1 MGFKCGIIGL
11 PNVGKSTLFNA
22 ITQSSIPAE
31 NFPFCTIEP
40 NVGVV
45 EVPDSRLDKL
55 QEIVK
60 AKKVIPTTLN
70 LVDIAG
76 LVKGASK
83 GEGLGNSF
91 LSNIREM
98 NALAHVVRCF
108 DDNNIT
114 HVDGEINSTRD
125 AEVINLEL
133 IFADLETLNKR
144 KEKIEKKLRSGD
156 KDLANEFNLIE
167 NCIKTL
173 ESGDFIDI
181 SDFSNKED
189 LKIIQSFQLLTT
201 KPIFFIANVSDTK
214 SSKENLDNLKE
225 YAKKM
230 NQEVIEVQIKLEEEI
245 ANLDAQDKKD
255 FLELEGIE
263 EPALNKIIKK
273 GYEILGLDTFFTAG
287 PNELRAWT
295 LKRGSL
301 APQAAGRIHTDF
313 ERGFIKAEIIS
324 FEDYNAGV
332 GGSIPPIATNFYF
345 LFIKKIIIKD
355 TRATTP
361 LSPIVSNM
369 VTRFEYTAP
378 TNGASGPKRTPS
390 NRATATTTK
399 RTSVTC
405 LR

>member
-45 EVPDSRLDKL
+45 EVPDSRLNKL
-55 QEIVK
+55 QEIVR

-108 DDNNIT
+108 DDSNIT

-156 KDLANEFNLIE
+156 KDLANEFSLIDS
-167 NCIKTL
+167 CVKTL
-173 ESGDFIDI
+173 ESGNFINI
-181 SDFSNKED
+181 SDYSNKED
-189 LKIIQSFQLLTT
+189 LKIIQSFQLLTA
-201 KPIFFIANVSDTK
+201 KPIFFIANVSDN
-214 SSKENLDNLKE
+214 SSSSDNLDNLKE

-230 NQEVIEVQIKLEEEI
+230 NQEVIAVQIKLEEEI
-245 ANLDAQDKKD
+245 ANLDEQDKKD
-255 FLELEGIE
+255 FLELEGIK
-263 EPALNKIIKK
+263 EPALNKIINK

-324 FEDYNAGV
+324 FKDYISFGGEAGSKEN
-332 GGSIPPIATNFYF
+332 GKLRLEGKDYIFKDGDIAHFKFN
-345 LFIKKIIIKD
+345 
-355 TRATTP
+355 
-361 LSPIVSNM
+361 V
-369 VTRFEYTAP
+369 
-378 TNGASGPKRTPS
+378 
-390 NRATATTTK
+390 
-399 RTSVTC
+399 
-405 LR
+405 

>member
-45 EVPDSRLDKL
+45 EVPDSRLNKL
-55 QEIVK
+55 QEIVR

-108 DDNNIT
+108 DDSNIT

-156 KDLANEFNLIE
+156 KDLANEFSLIDS
-167 NCIKTL
+167 CVKTL
-173 ESGDFIDI
+173 ESGNFINI
-181 SDFSNKED
+181 SDYSNKED
-189 LKIIQSFQLLTT
+189 LKIIQSFQLLTA
-201 KPIFFIANVSDTK
+201 KPIFFIANVSDN
-214 SSKENLDNLKE
+214 SSSSDNLDNLKE

-230 NQEVIEVQIKLEEEI
+230 NQEVIAVQIKLEEEI
-245 ANLDAQDKKD
+245 ASLDEQDKKD
-255 FLELEGIE
+255 FLELEGIK
-263 EPALNKIIKK
+263 EPALNKIINK

-287 PNELRAWT
+287 SNELRAWT

-313 ERGFIKAEIIS
+313 EKGFIRAEVIS
-324 FEDYNAGV
+324 FDDFVTLGGEQAAKDAGKWRLEGKEYIV
-332 GGSIPPIATNFYF
+332 
-345 LFIKKIIIKD
+345 KD
-355 TRATTP
+355 GD
-361 LSPIVSNM
+361 V
-369 VTRFEYTAP
+369 VHFRF
-378 TNGASGPKRTPS
+378 N
-390 NRATATTTK
+390 
-399 RTSVTC
+399 V
-405 LR
+405 

>member
-45 EVPDSRLDKL
+45 EVPDSRLDAL
-55 QEIVK
+55 QEIVI

-189 LKIIQSFQLLTT
+189 LKIIQSFQLLTA
-201 KPIFFIANVSDTK
+201 KPIFFIANVSDTR

-324 FEDYNAGV
+324 FEDYICFGGEAGSKENGKLRLEGKDYIFKDGDIAHFKFNV
-332 GGSIPPIATNFYF
+332 WLLLRVNYYFGSMA
-345 LFIKKIIIKD
+345 
-355 TRATTP
+355 
-361 LSPIVSNM
+361 M
-369 VTRFEYTAP
+369 
-378 TNGASGPKRTPS
+378 
-390 NRATATTTK
+390 
-399 RTSVTC
+399 
-405 LR
+405 

>member
-45 EVPDSRLDKL
+45 EVPDSRLDAL
-55 QEIVK
+55 QEIVI

-108 DDNNIT
+108 DDNNVA
-114 HVDGEINSTRD
+114 HVDGEINSIRD

-156 KDLANEFNLIE
+156 KILANEFNLIE

-173 ESGDFIDI
+173 ESGDFIDM

-324 FEDYNAGV
+324 FEDYISFGGEAGSKENGKLRLEGKDYIFKDGDIAHFKFNV
-332 GGSIPPIATNFYF
+332 WLLLRVNYYFGSMA
-345 LFIKKIIIKD
+345 
-355 TRATTP
+355 
-361 LSPIVSNM
+361 M
-369 VTRFEYTAP
+369 
-378 TNGASGPKRTPS
+378 
-390 NRATATTTK
+390 
-399 RTSVTC
+399 
-405 LR
+405 

>member
-45 EVPDSRLDKL
+45 EVPDSRLNEL
-55 QEIVK
+55 QEIVI

-189 LKIIQSFQLLTT
+189 LKIIQSFQLLTA
-201 KPIFFIANVSDTK
+201 KPIFYIANVSDTK
-214 SSKENLDNLKE
+214 SSKENLDNLME

-255 FLELEGIE
+255 FLELEGID

-324 FEDYNAGV
+324 FEDYISFGGEAGSKENGKLRLEGKDYIFKDGDIAHFKFNV
-332 GGSIPPIATNFYF
+332 WLLLRVNYYFGSMA
-345 LFIKKIIIKD
+345 
-355 TRATTP
+355 
-361 LSPIVSNM
+361 M
-369 VTRFEYTAP
+369 
-378 TNGASGPKRTPS
+378 
-390 NRATATTTK
+390 
-399 RTSVTC
+399 
-405 LR
+405 

>member
-45 EVPDSRLDKL
+45 EVPDSRLDEL
-55 QEIVK
+55 QEIVI
-60 AKKVIPTTLN
+60 AKKVIPATLN

-324 FEDYNAGV
+324 FEDYISFGGEAGSKENGKLRLEGKDYIFKDGDIAHFKFNV
-332 GGSIPPIATNFYF
+332 WLLLRVNYYFGSMA
-345 LFIKKIIIKD
+345 
-355 TRATTP
+355 
-361 LSPIVSNM
+361 M
-369 VTRFEYTAP
+369 
-378 TNGASGPKRTPS
+378 
-390 NRATATTTK
+390 
-399 RTSVTC
+399 
-405 LR
+405 

>member
-45 EVPDSRLDKL
+45 EVPDSRLNKL
-55 QEIVK
+55 QEIVR

-108 DDNNIT
+108 DDSNIT

-156 KDLANEFNLIE
+156 KNLANEFSLIDS
-167 NCIKTL
+167 CVKTL
-173 ESGDFIDI
+173 ESGNFINI
-181 SDFSNKED
+181 SDYSNKED
-189 LKIIQSFQLLTT
+189 LKIIQSFQLLTA
-201 KPIFFIANVSDTK
+201 KPIFFIANISDN
-214 SSKENLDNLKE
+214 SSSSDNLNNLKE

-230 NQEVIEVQIKLEEEI
+230 NQEVIAVQIKLEEEI
-245 ANLDAQDKKD
+245 ASLDEQDKKD
-255 FLELEGIE
+255 FLELEGIK
-263 EPALNKIIKK
+263 EPVLNKIINK
-273 GYEILGLDTFFTAG
+273 GYEILGLETFFTAG

-295 LKRGSL
+295 LKKGSL

-313 ERGFIKAEIIS
+313 ERGFIKAEVIS
-324 FEDYNAGV
+324 FEDYISFGGEV
-332 GGSIPPIATNFYF
+332 GSKENGKLRLEGKDYIFKDGDIAHFKFN
-345 LFIKKIIIKD
+345 
-355 TRATTP
+355 
-361 LSPIVSNM
+361 V
-369 VTRFEYTAP
+369 
-378 TNGASGPKRTPS
+378 
-390 NRATATTTK
+390 
-399 RTSVTC
+399 
-405 LR
+405 

>member
-45 EVPDSRLDKL
+45 EVPDSRLDEL
-55 QEIVK
+55 QEIVI

-144 KEKIEKKLRSGD
+144 KGKIEKKLRSGD

-173 ESGDFIDI
+173 EYGDFIDI

-263 EPALNKIIKK
+263 EPALIKLLK
-273 GYEILGLDTFFTAG
+273 RYRILGLVLLFYCW
-287 PNELRAWT
+287 P
-295 LKRGSL
+295 
-301 APQAAGRIHTDF
+301 
-313 ERGFIKAEIIS
+313 ERTEGL
-324 FEDYNAGV
+324 DN
-332 GGSIPPIATNFYF
+332 
-345 LFIKKIIIKD
+345 
-355 TRATTP
+355 
-361 LSPIVSNM
+361 
-369 VTRFEYTAP
+369 
-378 TNGASGPKRTPS
+378 
-390 NRATATTTK
+390 
-399 RTSVTC
+399 
-405 LR
+405 

>member
-45 EVPDSRLDKL
+45 EVPDSRLNEL
-55 QEIVK
+55 QEIVI
-60 AKKVIPTTLN
+60 AKKVIPATLN

-133 IFADLETLNKR
+133 IFADLETLSKR

-156 KDLANEFNLIE
+156 KNLANEFNLIE

-173 ESGDFIDI
+173 ESGDFIDM

-189 LKIIQSFQLLTT
+189 LKIIQSFQLLTV

-214 SSKENLDNLKE
+214 SSKENLYSLKE
-225 YAKKM
+225 YAKRM
-230 NQEVIEVQIKLEEEI
+230 NKEIIEVQIILEEEI

-324 FEDYNAGV
+324 FEDYISFGGEAGSKENGKLRLEGKDYIFKDGDIAHFKFNV
-332 GGSIPPIATNFYF
+332 WLLLRVNYYFGSMA
-345 LFIKKIIIKD
+345 
-355 TRATTP
+355 
-361 LSPIVSNM
+361 M
-369 VTRFEYTAP
+369 
-378 TNGASGPKRTPS
+378 
-390 NRATATTTK
+390 
-399 RTSVTC
+399 
-405 LR
+405 

>member
-45 EVPDSRLDKL
+45 EVPDSRLNKL
-55 QEIVK
+55 QEIVR

-108 DDNNIT
+108 DDSNIT

-156 KDLANEFNLIE
+156 KDLANEFSLIDS
-167 NCIKTL
+167 CVKTL
-173 ESGDFIDI
+173 ESGDFINI
-181 SDFSNKED
+181 SDYPNKED
-189 LKIIQSFQLLTT
+189 LKIIQSFQLLTA
-201 KPIFFIANVSDTK
+201 KPIFFIANVSDN
-214 SSKENLDNLKE
+214 SSSSDNLDNLKE

-230 NQEVIEVQIKLEEEI
+230 NQEVIPVQIKLEEEI
-245 ANLDAQDKKD
+245 ASLDEQDKKD
-255 FLELEGIE
+255 FLELEGIK
-263 EPALNKIIKK
+263 EPALNKIINK

-313 ERGFIKAEIIS
+313 QRGFIKAEIIS
-324 FEDYNAGV
+324 FEDYISFGAV
-332 GGSIPPIATNFYF
+332 SYTH
-345 LFIKKIIIKD
+345 L
-355 TRATTP
+355 RAHET
-361 LSPIVSNM
+361 V
-369 VTRFEYTAP
+369 
-378 TNGASGPKRTPS
+378 
-390 NRATATTTK
+390 
-399 RTSVTC
+399 
-405 LR
+405 

>member
-45 EVPDSRLDKL
+45 EVPDSRLNTL
-55 QEIVK
+55 QDIVK

-133 IFADLETLNKR
+133 IFADLETLNNR

-156 KDLANEFNLIE
+156 KDLASEFNLIDI
-167 NCIKTL
+167 CIKTL
-173 ESGDFIDI
+173 ESGNFINM
-181 SDFSNKED
+181 SDYPNKED
-189 LKIIQSFQLLTT
+189 LLIIQSFQLLTT
-201 KPIFFIANVSDTK
+201 KPIFFIANISDTA
-214 SSKENLDNLKE
+214 SSSNNLDNLKE

-230 NQEVIEVQIKLEEEI
+230 NQEVIAVQIKLEEEI
-245 ANLDAQDKKD
+245 ASLDEQDKKD

-273 GYEILGLDTFFTAG
+273 GYEILGLETFFTAG

-295 LKRGSL
+295 LKSGSL

-324 FEDYNAGV
+324 FEDYISFGGEAGSKEN
-332 GGSIPPIATNFYF
+332 GKLRLEG
-345 LFIKKIIIKD
+345 KD
-355 TRATTP
+355 YIFKDGDVAHFKFN
-361 LSPIVSNM
+361 V
-369 VTRFEYTAP
+369 
-378 TNGASGPKRTPS
+378 
-390 NRATATTTK
+390 
-399 RTSVTC
+399 
-405 LR
+405 

>member
-45 EVPDSRLDKL
+45 EVPDSRLDEL
-55 QEIVK
+55 QEIVI
-60 AKKVIPTTLN
+60 AKKVIPATLN

-173 ESGDFIDI
+173 ESGNFIDI

-189 LKIIQSFQLLTT
+189 LKIIKSFQLLTA

-214 SSKENLDNLKE
+214 SSKENLDNLME

-324 FEDYNAGV
+324 FEDYISFGGEAGSKENGKLRLEGKDYIFKDGDIAHFKFNV
-332 GGSIPPIATNFYF
+332 WLLLRVNYYFGSMA
-345 LFIKKIIIKD
+345 
-355 TRATTP
+355 
-361 LSPIVSNM
+361 M
-369 VTRFEYTAP
+369 
-378 TNGASGPKRTPS
+378 
-390 NRATATTTK
+390 
-399 RTSVTC
+399 
-405 LR
+405 

>member
-45 EVPDSRLDKL
+45 EVPDSRLDEL
-55 QEIVK
+55 QEIVI

-144 KEKIEKKLRSGD
+144 KEKIIHSGQNYSDKIPIHYFRTKNDNSKKTHNDCLEPSG
-156 KDLANEFNLIE
+156 
-167 NCIKTL
+167 
-173 ESGDFIDI
+173 
-181 SDFSNKED
+181 
-189 LKIIQSFQLLTT
+189 
-201 KPIFFIANVSDTK
+201 
-214 SSKENLDNLKE
+214 
-225 YAKKM
+225 
-230 NQEVIEVQIKLEEEI
+230 
-245 ANLDAQDKKD
+245 
-255 FLELEGIE
+255 
-263 EPALNKIIKK
+263 
-273 GYEILGLDTFFTAG
+273 
-287 PNELRAWT
+287 
-295 LKRGSL
+295 
-301 APQAAGRIHTDF
+301 
-313 ERGFIKAEIIS
+313 KA
-324 FEDYNAGV
+324 Y
-332 GGSIPPIATNFYF
+332 
-345 LFIKKIIIKD
+345 
-355 TRATTP
+355 
-361 LSPIVSNM
+361 
-369 VTRFEYTAP
+369 
-378 TNGASGPKRTPS
+378 
-390 NRATATTTK
+390 
-399 RTSVTC
+399 
-405 LR
+405 

>member
-45 EVPDSRLDKL
+45 EVPDSRLDEL
-55 QEIVK
+55 QEIVI

-133 IFADLETLNKR
+133 IFADLETLYKR

-189 LKIIQSFQLLTT
+189 LKIIQSFQLLTA

-324 FEDYNAGV
+324 FEDYISFGGEAGSKENGKLRLEGKDYIFKDGDIAHFKFNV
-332 GGSIPPIATNFYF
+332 WLLLRVNYYFGSMA
-345 LFIKKIIIKD
+345 
-355 TRATTP
+355 
-361 LSPIVSNM
+361 M
-369 VTRFEYTAP
+369 
-378 TNGASGPKRTPS
+378 
-390 NRATATTTK
+390 
-399 RTSVTC
+399 
-405 LR
+405 

>member
-45 EVPDSRLDKL
+45 EVPDARLDAL

-181 SDFSNKED
+181 SDYSEKED
-189 LKIIQSFQLLTT
+189 LKIIQSFQLLTA
-201 KPIFFIANVSDTK
+201 KPIFFIANVSDTE
-214 SSKENLDNLKE
+214 SSKANLDNLKE

-245 ANLDAQDKKD
+245 ASLDTQDKKD

-324 FEDYNAGV
+324 FKDYISFGGEAGSKENGKLKLEGKDYIFKDGDIAHFKFNV
-332 GGSIPPIATNFYF
+332 WLLLRVNYYFGSMA
-345 LFIKKIIIKD
+345 
-355 TRATTP
+355 
-361 LSPIVSNM
+361 M
-369 VTRFEYTAP
+369 
-378 TNGASGPKRTPS
+378 
-390 NRATATTTK
+390 
-399 RTSVTC
+399 
-405 LR
+405 

>member
-45 EVPDSRLDKL
+45 EVPDSRLNEL
-55 QEIVK
+55 QEIVI
-60 AKKVIPTTLN
+60 AKKVIPATLN

-133 IFADLETLNKR
+133 IFADLETLSKR

-173 ESGDFIDI
+173 ESGDFIDM

-189 LKIIQSFQLLTT
+189 LKIIQSFQLLTV

-214 SSKENLDNLKE
+214 SSKENLYNLKE
-225 YAKKM
+225 YAKRM

-324 FEDYNAGV
+324 FEDYISFGGEAGSRENGKLRLEGKDYIFKDGDIAHFKFNV
-332 GGSIPPIATNFYF
+332 WLLLRVNYYFGSMA
-345 LFIKKIIIKD
+345 
-355 TRATTP
+355 
-361 LSPIVSNM
+361 M
-369 VTRFEYTAP
+369 
-378 TNGASGPKRTPS
+378 
-390 NRATATTTK
+390 
-399 RTSVTC
+399 
-405 LR
+405 

>member
-45 EVPDSRLDKL
+45 EVPDSRLNEL
-55 QEIVK
+55 QEIVI

-255 FLELEGIE
+255 FLELEGID

-324 FEDYNAGV
+324 FEDYISFGGEAGSKENGKLRLEGKDYIFKDGDIAHFKFNV
-332 GGSIPPIATNFYF
+332 WLLLRVNYYFGSMA
-345 LFIKKIIIKD
+345 
-355 TRATTP
+355 
-361 LSPIVSNM
+361 M
-369 VTRFEYTAP
+369 
-378 TNGASGPKRTPS
+378 
-390 NRATATTTK
+390 
-399 RTSVTC
+399 
-405 LR
+405 

>member
-22 ITQSSIPAE
+22 ITQSHIPAE

-45 EVPDSRLDKL
+45 EVPDSRLDAL
-55 QEIVK
+55 QEIVR
-60 AKKVIPTTLN
+60 AKKVIPTTIN

-83 GEGLGNSF
+83 GEGLGNNF

-108 DDNNIT
+108 DDSNIT

-125 AEVINLEL
+125 AEVINIEL

-144 KEKIEKKLRSGD
+144 KQKIEKKMRSGD
-156 KDLANEFNLIE
+156 KDLANEFSLIE
-167 NCIKTL
+167 DCLKTL
-173 ESGDFIDI
+173 ESGDFIKI
-181 SDFSNKED
+181 ETYSDKED
-189 LKIIQSFQLLTT
+189 INIIQSFQLLTA
-201 KPIFFIANVSDTK
+201 KPIFLIANVSDTE
-214 SSKENLDNLKE
+214 SSRKNLNDLKE
-225 YAKKM
+225 YAKSFS
-230 NQEVIEVQIKLEEEI
+230 QEVIEVQIKLEEEI
-245 ANLDAQDKKD
+245 SGLDEQDKID
-255 FLELEGIE
+255 FLELEGIK

-273 GYEILGLDTFFTAG
+273 GYEILGLETFFTAG

-313 ERGFIKAEIIS
+313 ERGFIKAEVIS
-324 FEDYNAGV
+324 FEDYISF
-332 GGSIPPIATNFYF
+332 GGEIGSKENGKLRLEGKDYIFKDGDIAHFKFN
-345 LFIKKIIIKD
+345 
-355 TRATTP
+355 
-361 LSPIVSNM
+361 V
-369 VTRFEYTAP
+369 
-378 TNGASGPKRTPS
+378 
-390 NRATATTTK
+390 
-399 RTSVTC
+399 
-405 LR
+405 

>member
-45 EVPDSRLDKL
+45 EVPDSRLDAL
-55 QEIVK
+55 QEIVI

-324 FEDYNAGV
+324 FEDYISFGGEAGSKENGKLRLEGKDYIFKDGDIAHFKFNV
-332 GGSIPPIATNFYF
+332 WLLLRVNYYFGSMA
-345 LFIKKIIIKD
+345 
-355 TRATTP
+355 
-361 LSPIVSNM
+361 M
-369 VTRFEYTAP
+369 
-378 TNGASGPKRTPS
+378 
-390 NRATATTTK
+390 
-399 RTSVTC
+399 
-405 LR
+405 

>member
-1 MGFKCGIIGL
+1 MGFKCGIVGL

-45 EVPDSRLDKL
+45 EVPDSRLDAL
-55 QEIVK
+55 QEIVI

-156 KDLANEFNLIE
+156 KVLANEFSLIE
-167 NCIKTL
+167 NCMKTL
-173 ESGDFIDI
+173 ESGYFINM
-181 SDFSNKED
+181 SDHSNKE
-189 LKIIQSFQLLTT
+189 LSLIHIS
-201 KPIFFIANVSDTK
+201 
-214 SSKENLDNLKE
+214 
-225 YAKKM
+225 
-230 NQEVIEVQIKLEEEI
+230 
-245 ANLDAQDKKD
+245 
-255 FLELEGIE
+255 
-263 EPALNKIIKK
+263 EP
-273 GYEILGLDTFFTAG
+273 
-287 PNELRAWT
+287 
-295 LKRGSL
+295 
-301 APQAAGRIHTDF
+301 
-313 ERGFIKAEIIS
+313 
-324 FEDYNAGV
+324 
-332 GGSIPPIATNFYF
+332 
-345 LFIKKIIIKD
+345 
-355 TRATTP
+355 TRP
-361 LSPIVSNM
+361 
-369 VTRFEYTAP
+369 Y
-378 TNGASGPKRTPS
+378 
-390 NRATATTTK
+390 
-399 RTSVTC
+399 
-405 LR
+405 

>member
-45 EVPDSRLDKL
+45 EVPDSRLNTL
-55 QEIVK
+55 QDIVK

-133 IFADLETLNKR
+133 IFADLETLNNR

-156 KDLANEFNLIE
+156 KDLASEFNLIDI
-167 NCIKTL
+167 CIKTL
-173 ESGDFIDI
+173 ESGNFINM
-181 SDFSNKED
+181 SDYPNKED
-189 LKIIQSFQLLTT
+189 LLIIQSFQLLTT
-201 KPIFFIANVSDTK
+201 KPIFFIANISDTA
-214 SSKENLDNLKE
+214 SSSNNLDNLKE

-230 NQEVIEVQIKLEEEI
+230 NQEVIAVQIKLEEEI
-245 ANLDAQDKKD
+245 ASLDEQDKKD

-273 GYEILGLDTFFTAG
+273 GYEILGLETFFTAG

-295 LKRGSL
+295 LKSGSL

-324 FEDYNAGV
+324 FEDYISFGGEAGSKENGKLRLEGKDYIFKDGDIAHFKFNV
-332 GGSIPPIATNFYF
+332 WLLLRVNYYFGSMA
-345 LFIKKIIIKD
+345 
-355 TRATTP
+355 
-361 LSPIVSNM
+361 M
-369 VTRFEYTAP
+369 
-378 TNGASGPKRTPS
+378 
-390 NRATATTTK
+390 
-399 RTSVTC
+399 
-405 LR
+405 

>member
-45 EVPDSRLDKL
+45 EVPDSRLNKL
-55 QEIVK
+55 QEIVR

-133 IFADLETLNKR
+133 IFSDLEALYKR

-156 KDLANEFNLIE
+156 KDLTNEFNLME
-167 NCIKTL
+167 DCIKTL
-173 ESGDFIDI
+173 ESGDFINM
-181 SDFSNKED
+181 SDYSNKED
-189 LKIIQSFQLLTT
+189 LKVIQSFQLLTT
-201 KPIFFIANVSDTK
+201 KPIFFIANVSDTE
-214 SSKENLDNLKE
+214 SSRENLNNLKE
-225 YAKKM
+225 YAKTM
-230 NQEVIEVQIKLEEEI
+230 DQEVVEVQIKLEEEI
-245 ANLDAQDKKD
+245 ASLDERDKKD

-263 EPALNKIIKK
+263 EPVLNKIIKK

-324 FEDYNAGV
+324 FEDYISF
-332 GGSIPPIATNFYF
+332 GGEIGSKENGK
-345 LFIKKIIIKD
+345 LRLEGKD
-355 TRATTP
+355 YIFQDGDVAHFKFN
-361 LSPIVSNM
+361 V
-369 VTRFEYTAP
+369 
-378 TNGASGPKRTPS
+378 
-390 NRATATTTK
+390 
-399 RTSVTC
+399 
-405 LR
+405 

>member
-45 EVPDSRLDKL
+45 EVPDSRLNKL

-108 DDNNIT
+108 DDSNIT

-156 KDLANEFNLIE
+156 KDLANEFSLIDS
-167 NCIKTL
+167 CIKTL

-181 SDFSNKED
+181 SDYPNKED
-189 LKIIQSFQLLTT
+189 LKIIQSFQLLTA
-201 KPIFFIANVSDTK
+201 KPIFFIANVSDN
-214 SSKENLDNLKE
+214 SSSSDNLDNLKE

-230 NQEVIEVQIKLEEEI
+230 NQEVIPVQIKLEEEI
-245 ANLDAQDKKD
+245 ASLDEQDKKD
-255 FLELEGIE
+255 FLELEGIK
-263 EPALNKIIKK
+263 EPALNKIINK

-324 FEDYNAGV
+324 FGDYISFGGEAGSKEN
-332 GGSIPPIATNFYF
+332 GKLRLEGKDYMFKDGDIAHFKFN
-345 LFIKKIIIKD
+345 
-355 TRATTP
+355 
-361 LSPIVSNM
+361 V
-369 VTRFEYTAP
+369 
-378 TNGASGPKRTPS
+378 
-390 NRATATTTK
+390 
-399 RTSVTC
+399 
-405 LR
+405 

>member
-45 EVPDSRLDKL
+45 EVPDSRLNKL
-55 QEIVK
+55 QEIVR

-108 DDNNIT
+108 DDSNIT

-156 KDLANEFNLIE
+156 KDLANEFSLIDS
-167 NCIKTL
+167 CVKTL
-173 ESGDFIDI
+173 ESGNFINI
-181 SDFSNKED
+181 SDYSNKED
-189 LKIIQSFQLLTT
+189 LKIIQSFQLLTA
-201 KPIFFIANVSDTK
+201 KPIFFIANVSDN
-214 SSKENLDNLKE
+214 SSSSDNLDNLKE

-230 NQEVIEVQIKLEEEI
+230 NQEVIAVQIKLEEEI
-245 ANLDAQDKKD
+245 ASLDEQDKKD
-255 FLELEGIE
+255 FLELEGIK
-263 EPALNKIIKK
+263 EPALNKIINK
-273 GYEILGLDTFFTAG
+273 GYEILGLETFFTAG

-295 LKRGSL
+295 LKKGSL

-313 ERGFIKAEIIS
+313 ERGFIKAEVIS
-324 FEDYNAGV
+324 FEDYISFGGEV
-332 GGSIPPIATNFYF
+332 GSKENGK
-345 LFIKKIIIKD
+345 LRLEGKD
-355 TRATTP
+355 YIFKDGDVAHFKFN
-361 LSPIVSNM
+361 V
-369 VTRFEYTAP
+369 
-378 TNGASGPKRTPS
+378 
-390 NRATATTTK
+390 
-399 RTSVTC
+399 
-405 LR
+405 

>member
-45 EVPDSRLDKL
+45 EVPDSRLNKL
-55 QEIVK
+55 QEIVR

-108 DDNNIT
+108 DDSNIT
-114 HVDGEINSTRD
+114 HVDGDINSTRD

-156 KDLANEFNLIE
+156 KDLANEFSLIDS
-167 NCIKTL
+167 CIKTL

-181 SDFSNKED
+181 SDYPNKED
-189 LKIIQSFQLLTT
+189 LKIIQSFQLLTA
-201 KPIFFIANVSDTK
+201 KPIFFIANVSDN
-214 SSKENLDNLKE
+214 SSSSDNLDNLKE

-230 NQEVIEVQIKLEEEI
+230 NQEVIPVQIKLEEEI
-245 ANLDAQDKKD
+245 ASLDEQDKKD
-255 FLELEGIE
+255 FLELEGIK
-263 EPALNKIIKK
+263 EPALNKIINK

-301 APQAAGRIHTDF
+301 APQAAGRIHTD
-313 ERGFIKAEIIS
+313 
-324 FEDYNAGV
+324 
-332 GGSIPPIATNFYF
+332 
-345 LFIKKIIIKD
+345 
-355 TRATTP
+355 
-361 LSPIVSNM
+361 LSLIHI
-369 VTRFEYTAP
+369 
-378 TNGASGPKRTPS
+378 
-390 NRATATTTK
+390 
-399 RTSVTC
+399 
-405 LR
+405 

>member
-45 EVPDSRLDKL
+45 EVPDSRLDEL
-55 QEIVK
+55 QEIVI

-189 LKIIQSFQLLTT
+189 LKIIQSFQLLTA

-214 SSKENLDNLKE
+214 SSKENLDNLME

-324 FEDYNAGV
+324 FEDYISFGGEAGSKENGKLRLEGKDYIFKDGDIAHFKFNV
-332 GGSIPPIATNFYF
+332 WLLLRVNYYFGSMA
-345 LFIKKIIIKD
+345 
-355 TRATTP
+355 
-361 LSPIVSNM
+361 M
-369 VTRFEYTAP
+369 
-378 TNGASGPKRTPS
+378 
-390 NRATATTTK
+390 
-399 RTSVTC
+399 
-405 LR
+405 

>member
-45 EVPDSRLDKL
+45 EVPDSRLNKL

-108 DDNNIT
+108 DDSNIT

-133 IFADLETLNKR
+133 IFADLENLNKR

-156 KDLANEFNLIE
+156 KDLANEFSLIDS
-167 NCIKTL
+167 CVKTL
-173 ESGDFIDI
+173 ESGNFINI
-181 SDFSNKED
+181 SDYSNKED
-189 LKIIQSFQLLTT
+189 LKIIQSFQLLTA
-201 KPIFFIANVSDTK
+201 KPIFFIANVSDN
-214 SSKENLDNLKE
+214 SSSSDNLDNLKE

-230 NQEVIEVQIKLEEEI
+230 NQEVIPVQIKLEEEI
-245 ANLDAQDKKD
+245 ASLDEQDKKD
-255 FLELEGIE
+255 FLELEGIK
-263 EPALNKIIKK
+263 EPALNKIINK

-324 FEDYNAGV
+324 FEDYITFSGEAGSKEN
-332 GGSIPPIATNFYF
+332 GKLRLEGKDYIFKDGDIAHFKFN
-345 LFIKKIIIKD
+345 
-355 TRATTP
+355 
-361 LSPIVSNM
+361 V
-369 VTRFEYTAP
+369 
-378 TNGASGPKRTPS
+378 
-390 NRATATTTK
+390 
-399 RTSVTC
+399 
-405 LR
+405 